1 MANDNE
7 PRGLLPLRW
16 PYTPG
21 NWYRVSTA
29 ADIYIGMP
37 VQLAAT
43 GYAVGIGTPT
53 GRTLTH
59 GVALAFAGPLKGAP
73 PNPKA
78 AGYLNAANNTTP
90 TGGDE
95 TGDRY
100 VFVADSPMQEYVV
113 QEDTGGT
120 ALVIADAGSGFD
132 LLYRGAGANIVNGN
146 VDSGWANLEVD
157 RSTVSTGTGVFVQI
171 LRLHEKYNTDGT
183 LNTPGNYCK
192 WVVRFLHHSNLGAN
206 VANPLI

>member
-1 MANDNE
+1 MANDND
-7 PRGLLPLRW
+7 PRGLRPLRW
-16 PYTPG
+16 PYIPG

-29 ADIYIGMP
+29 SDIYIGMP
-37 VQLAAT
+37 IQLAAT

-53 GRTLTH
+53 GRTLAH
-59 GVALAFAGPLKGAP
+59 GVAMAFAGPDKAGP

-90 TGGDE
+90 IGGDE
-95 TGDRY
+95 SGDRF
-100 VFVADSPMQEYVV
+100 VFVTDSPSQEYIV

-120 ALVIADAGSGFD
+120 ALVNADAGSGFD

-146 VDSGWANLEVD
+146 VDSGWANLEID
-157 RSTVSTGTGVFVQI
+157 RSTVVQTTGVFVQI
-171 LRLHEKYNTDGT
+171 LRLHEYVNSDGT
-183 LNTPGNYCK
+183 RNAPGNFCK
-192 WVVRFLHHSNLGAN
+192 WVVRLLHHSNLGAN

>member
-1 MANDNE
+1 MANDND
-7 PRGLLPLRW
+7 PRGLKVLR
-16 PYTPG
+16 PTNIRG

-29 ADIYIGMP
+29 ADIYVGMP

-43 GYAVGIGTPT
+43 GYVVGIGTPT

-59 GVALAFAGPLKGAP
+59 GVALAFAGPDKAGP

-90 TGGDE
+90 IGGDE

-100 VFVADSPMQEYVV
+100 VLIADAPTQEFVV

-120 ALVIADAGSGFD
+120 ALTLADVGAGCD

-146 VDSGWANLEVD
+146 VDSGWANLELD
-157 RSTVSTGTGVFVQI
+157 RSALSTGTGVFVQV
-171 LRLHEKYNTDGT
+171 LRLHEYVNSDGT
-183 LNTPGNYCK
+183 RNAPGNYAK
-192 WVVRFLHHSNLGAN
+192 WVVRFLHHSNAGAN
-206 VANPLI
+206 VANPLL